1 MAEETTELKEEKEK
15 GLKAKTVSLFGKI
28 AGGLVILTGH
38 VLKWLGIMP
47 NATSSEIIGCGLAIM
62 ACFGTIDINIMLDKF
77 LKKGE

>member
-1 MAEETTELKEEKEK
+1 MAEETTEIKEEKEK
-15 GLKAKTVSLFGKI
+15 GLKAKTVSLLGKI

-38 VLKWLGIMP
+38 VLKWLDIMP